1 MAKFRLVGGSAGRKF
16 ESNETSEFSKMPQI
30 NMFKPKGLFP
40 TVLKE
45 KANVTGFILPS
56 FDSSLSE
63 YDQSRVSSWEAYR
76 DASSFDQSTGLNE
89 FTSWFI
95 PLGTLDD
102 TGKYV
107 TKGGIY
113 QYFGNSKST
122 FISPSLIPGQS
133 DPIMDLRIHI
143 FKKRKE
149 GDTTYIHLTE
159 RPKYNAANPKET
171 AVWALPSTKMAYLIN
186 AYCTGSNQYDDD
198 HTKMMN
204 RILMLN
210 SAAFDELIK
219 DLDAYR
225 PGNMTSIDPNWPD
238 FMFGDITNP
247 ERAIKF
253 TSQAAK
259 TNISFTKM
267 CLGTYDRRTGL
278 SYVTE
283 DLTTHPEILAG
294 RYDLTDTDNLIHIPT
309 YDEVV
314 NQLVIEGTVPYNLIA
329 EVCGKKCERMPENP
343 ENTNVDEYEA
353 SAPTVANNATT
364 EEEDEIPGIKEAPV
378 WTPPVQKEPVVQPT
392 IEVKQEFKPAPVA
405 PVAPKSDSPLTAEE
419 EEEFKALFKRMQ
431 DTKGV
436 GMAVQEITRYSELY
450 GKAGAYATTLM
461 SSVN

>member
-1 MAKFRLVGGSAGRKF
+1 
-16 ESNETSEFSKMPQI
+16 
-30 NMFKPKGLFP
+30 
-40 TVLKE
+40 
-45 KANVTGFILPS
+45 
-56 FDSSLSE
+56 
-63 YDQSRVSSWEAYR
+63 
-76 DASSFDQSTGLNE
+76 
-89 FTSWFI
+89 
-95 PLGTLDD
+95 
-102 TGKYV
+102 
-107 TKGGIY
+107 
-113 QYFGNSKST
+113 
-122 FISPSLIPGQS
+122 
-133 DPIMDLRIHI
+133 
-143 FKKRKE
+143 
-149 GDTTYIHLTE
+149 
-159 RPKYNAANPKET
+159 
-171 AVWALPSTKMAYLIN
+171 
-186 AYCTGSNQYDDD
+186 
-198 HTKMMN
+198 MMN

-210 SAAFDELIK
+210 SAAFEELIN

-225 PGNMTSIDPNWPD
+225 PGNMSSIDPDWPD

-283 DLTTHPEILAG
+283 DLTTRPEILAG

-314 NQLVIEGTVPYNLIA
+314 NQLVTEGTVPYSLIA

-378 WTPPVQKEPVVQPT
+378 WTPPAQKETVVQPT
-392 IEVKQEFKPAPVA
+392 IEVKQEFKPA

>member
-1 MAKFRLVGGSAGRKF
+1 
-16 ESNETSEFSKMPQI
+16 
-30 NMFKPKGLFP
+30 
-40 TVLKE
+40 
-45 KANVTGFILPS
+45 
-56 FDSSLSE
+56 
-63 YDQSRVSSWEAYR
+63 
-76 DASSFDQSTGLNE
+76 
-89 FTSWFI
+89 
-95 PLGTLDD
+95 
-102 TGKYV
+102 
-107 TKGGIY
+107 
-113 QYFGNSKST
+113 
-122 FISPSLIPGQS
+122 
-133 DPIMDLRIHI
+133 
-143 FKKRKE
+143 
-149 GDTTYIHLTE
+149 
-159 RPKYNAANPKET
+159 
-171 AVWALPSTKMAYLIN
+171 
-186 AYCTGSNQYDDD
+186 
-198 HTKMMN
+198 MMN

-225 PGNMTSIDPNWPD
+225 PGNMSSIDPNWPD

-278 SYVTE
+278 NYVVE
-283 DLTTHPEILAG
+283 DLTTRPEILAG

-405 PVAPKSDSPLTAEE
+405 PKSDSPLTVAE
-419 EEEFKALFKRMQ
+419 EEEFKALFNRMQ
-431 DTKGV
+431 VTKGV

-450 GKAGAYATTLM
+450 GKAGSYAITLM